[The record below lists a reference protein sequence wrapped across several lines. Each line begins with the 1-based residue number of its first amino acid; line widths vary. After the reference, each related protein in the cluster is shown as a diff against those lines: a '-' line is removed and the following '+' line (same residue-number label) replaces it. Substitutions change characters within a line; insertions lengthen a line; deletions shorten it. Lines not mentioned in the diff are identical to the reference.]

1 MSLTPLDRAEKMI
14 PLISLL
20 YSSFL
25 SNLIE
30 EEILSFFVF
39 SFLFP
44 SKFPRNFSQILFSSL
59 SFFLSRYECVCKE
72 RTKREGKRKPF
83 FLSLDFSCFLPR
95 LFLPSFLMSPFHE
108 CLAKEIRILP
118 RCFTEAVEHN
128 YTGIL
133 EGSFTPFASFARVR
147 VTSFT
152 DQLLLFFFFP
162 LLPAKNLVRKCPSVV
177 VKSNPDL
184 ISVHSRSFDFL
195 YNLF

>member
-95 LFLPSFLMSPFHE
+95 LFLPSFLPYVAFPRMSRERDSHLTTVFHRGGGTQ
-108 CLAKEIRILP
+108 LYGYPGRIVHTL
-118 RCFTEAVEHN
+118 CFVCS
-128 YTGIL
+128 
-133 EGSFTPFASFARVR
+133 GSGYFFYRP
-147 VTSFT
+147 TSS
-152 DQLLLFFFFP
+152 LLFFSSSSSEEP
-162 LLPAKNLVRKCPSVV
+162 GEKVSLGCRK
-177 VKSNPDL
+177 KQ
-184 ISVHSRSFDFL
+184 SRSHLGTFAFL
-195 YNLF
+195 RLFV